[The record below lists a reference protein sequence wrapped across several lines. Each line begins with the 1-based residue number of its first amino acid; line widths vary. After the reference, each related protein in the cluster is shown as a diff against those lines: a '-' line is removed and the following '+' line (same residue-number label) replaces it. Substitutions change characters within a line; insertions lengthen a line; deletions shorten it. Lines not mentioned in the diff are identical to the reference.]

1 MAENELSPSPSSLDE
16 QETANH
22 GNRSTRPMTTV
33 TTARLRSLLT
43 NSTHQKREQQTDS
56 LRQAII
62 ELINYFNHR
71 NIDAIIRVIRVTFEK
86 LKKRIHSTSAAAKL
100 GKLKELNNCLYAAHL
115 FLFIKE
121 NNVEYRYL
129 KFLLN

>member
-1 MAENELSPSPSSLDE
+1 MDIIVLVCGNNFPLDSDEDFEIPMAENELSPSPSSLDE
-16 QETANH
+16 QETTNHH

-43 NSTHQKREQQTDS
+43 NSTHQKRETQTDS
-56 LRQAII
+56 LRQALI

-86 LKKRIHSTSAAAKL
+86 LKKRIHSTSAAKL
-100 GKLKELNNCLYAAHL
+100 GKLKEL
-115 FLFIKE
+115 
-121 NNVEYRYL
+121 
-129 KFLLN
+129 